1 MKWKLVGGA
10 MVWVLHL
17 ISFQSHGQESEKT
30 TTSHAVTIQGQPK
43 YGPDF
48 KNFDYVNPNAPKG
61 GNVALGLQGT
71 FDSFNPYIV
80 KGTPSAVSALLYESL
95 MARSQDEAGTDYG
108 LIAESIEL
116 PESRTWAVFN
126 LRPEAR
132 WHDGKPITAE
142 DVVFSFNI
150 LREKGNNLY
159 RTYYADV
166 VRAEVVSERKVR
178 FIFKNGDNPE
188 LASIISE
195 LPVLP
200 KHYWQNRDFTKPSLD
215 IPLGSGPYKITSF
228 DPGRSVT
235 VERVKD
241 YWGQNLPIRKG
252 SGNFD
257 RITYRYYRDS
267 TVMFEAF
274 KAGEYDWRQE
284 NVARQWATGYDIPA
298 VKDGRIVKE
307 RIQHEIPVGVQ
318 GLVYNI
324 RRPVFQ
330 DIRVRQA
337 LTYLFD
343 FEWMNKTLFWGQYQR
358 ARSYFN
364 NSELASSGL
373 PSPEELNILEPLRG
387 QIPGSVFTKE
397 FTLPVSDGSGNIR
410 NQTRQAIDLLKQA
423 GFDIQNGKMV
433 NQKTSQQ
440 MAFEILLNDPSY
452 ERLVASFVE
461 NAKKLGIAV
470 STRTIDPS
478 QYQKRVEDFD
488 FDIIMEVFGQSV
500 SPGNE
505 QRNFWGSGSAD
516 VPGSENTIGIKN
528 KAIDQLVELIVNA
541 PDRQSLITRTRAL
554 DRVLLHHYFIIPA
567 WYGNFYNL
575 AYWNVF
581 GHPNVTP
588 KYAIGFDAWWV
599 DPKKAEALNRNGR
612 K

>member
-48 KNFDYVNPNAPKG
+48 KNYDYVNPNAPKG

-80 KGTPSAVSALLYESL
+80 KGTPSAVSALIYETL
-95 MARSQDEAGTDYG
+95 MSRSSDEPGTDYG

-166 VRAEVVSERKVR
+166 VRAEVVSEGKVR
-178 FIFKNGDNPE
+178 FVFKNGDNPE

-252 SGNFD
+252 SGNFGP
-257 RITYRYYRDS
+257 ITKPFYRDN
-267 TVMFEAF
+267 TVMF
-274 KAGEYDWRQE
+274 
-284 NVARQWATGYDIPA
+284 
-298 VKDGRIVKE
+298 
-307 RIQHEIPVGVQ
+307 
-318 GLVYNI
+318 
-324 RRPVFQ
+324 
-330 DIRVRQA
+330 
-337 LTYLFD
+337 
-343 FEWMNKTLFWGQYQR
+343 
-358 ARSYFN
+358 
-364 NSELASSGL
+364 
-373 PSPEELNILEPLRG
+373 
-387 QIPGSVFTKE
+387 
-397 FTLPVSDGSGNIR
+397 
-410 NQTRQAIDLLKQA
+410 
-423 GFDIQNGKMV
+423 
-433 NQKTSQQ
+433 
-440 MAFEILLNDPSY
+440 
-452 ERLVASFVE
+452 
-461 NAKKLGIAV
+461 
-470 STRTIDPS
+470 
-478 QYQKRVEDFD
+478 
-488 FDIIMEVFGQSV
+488 
-500 SPGNE
+500 
-505 QRNFWGSGSAD
+505 
-516 VPGSENTIGIKN
+516 
-528 KAIDQLVELIVNA
+528 
-541 PDRQSLITRTRAL
+541 
-554 DRVLLHHYFIIPA
+554 
-567 WYGNFYNL
+567 
-575 AYWNVF
+575 
-581 GHPNVTP
+581 
-588 KYAIGFDAWWV
+588 
-599 DPKKAEALNRNGR
+599 
-612 K
+612 